1 MDISE
6 KKKIAKSKI
15 HFSQERKGCYRNAN
29 ERCVCVCLGERD
41 GTQKI
46 GQVKEKISVR
56 FRMLCIAAFS
66 VFLLCKILLSV
77 RGKRQR
83 AQIGHKFIN
92 FSVK

>member
-1 MDISE
+1 MPMKVVYVCDWGREMDHI
-6 KKKIAKSKI
+6 K
-15 HFSQERKGCYRNAN
+15 
-29 ERCVCVCLGERD
+29 
-41 GTQKI
+41 KI